1 MDFAFL
7 FCTNFYFH
15 YLHKKLEFHLRQVKR
30 WLEVSNSIRWL
41 LPFGD
46 VLIVV
51 DVKSSIHVM
60 DVETGDELV
69 LIETSGQFDCSAI
82 THPATYLNKVLLGS
96 RQGPF
101 DCSRKF
107 HIYLDQ
113 IIFLLN

>member
-1 MDFAFL
+1 M
-7 FCTNFYFH
+7 
-15 YLHKKLEFHLRQVKR
+15 
-30 WLEVSNSIRWL
+30 RWL

-46 VLIVV
+46 ILVVV

-96 RQGPF
+96 KQGWF
-101 DCSRKF
+101 KFSREF
-107 HIYLDQ
+107 TSFLYQ
-113 IIFLLN
+113 ITFFLEIIIE